1 MLENEF
7 KTRGIIAIVMVAWST
22 LLLLWRVWRRSFF
35 KKPPEILYHYS
46 GQEGLLGFTG
56 STCLAARI

>member
-1 MLENEF
+1 
-7 KTRGIIAIVMVAWST
+7 MVYPLAAMAS
-22 LLLLWRVWRRSFF
+22 VEEIFF
-35 KKPPEILYHYS
+35 QKPPEILYHYS